1 MVFLSSI
8 ACCASWEFSAI
19 RSVIVFCKISIVV
32 SDMGDYLGIV
42 YVDRH
47 SFEDLGCSFGLVRSG
62 RLGVVEREGLL
73 SFRHL

>member
-1 MVFLSSI
+1 M
-8 ACCASWEFSAI
+8 
-19 RSVIVFCKISIVV
+19 FCKISIVV
-32 SDMGDYLGIV
+32 SDMVDYLGIV
-42 YVDRH
+42 FWGLH